1 MTVFGRDRHLW
12 VSRGSWRHCH
22 GIARFMGAIEHVR
35 TTRTTRF
42 VSGREL
48 WDTCRG
54 MPEEGSM
61 SKATMSWMGCKQG
74 WKRERRFSVTT
85 QKLEWESMC
94 SVPCRGDPRTQCVT
108 AVASELSGMTF
119 EGPAKILGHL
129 RKRHQLSRLLVSAQF

>member
-1 MTVFGRDRHLW
+1 M
-12 VSRGSWRHCH
+12 
-22 GIARFMGAIEHVR
+22 
-35 TTRTTRF
+35 
-42 VSGREL
+42 
-48 WDTCRG
+48 
-54 MPEEGSM
+54 
-61 SKATMSWMGCKQG
+61 
-74 WKRERRFSVTT
+74 TT